1 MNPPEVTYDR
11 LTSADPV
18 RISRA
23 MMSIQNSLSD
33 YTPEEKLLAA
43 SAVCEAMLQAAQTT
57 MDISLTDL
65 RTIISNMS
73 KKQTAKT
80 SIAEKTIER
89 MILK

>member
-1 MNPPEVTYDR
+1 
-11 LTSADPV
+11 
-18 RISRA
+18 
-23 MMSIQNSLSD
+23 MMSILNSLSD

>member
-1 MNPPEVTYDR
+1 MTYDR

>member
-1 MNPPEVTYDR
+1 MTYDR

-23 MMSIQNSLSD
+23 MRSILNSLSD

>member
-1 MNPPEVTYDR
+1 MKPPEVTYDR

-23 MMSIQNSLSD
+23 MMSILNSLSD